1 MKSIFPLQPARK
13 CWPNCAAVLLAAL
26 LLSPLFGN
34 AEPIEKL
41 QLAQFQGAGDAGQA
55 YLQQMLR
62 EALAQTSDY
71 RQLPVGLSE
80 LAMSPQRMFSEITRP
95 QGLANIALWACEGGF
110 MNEPGVRRID
120 VPVDRGIASYWLLL
134 TREEL
139 LPRFRQIKSL
149 EKLRQMKLT
158 FGFPLGKN
166 LRPAWREYL
175 DIYDAPDVTQAMRM
189 LQHGRFDAIL
199 LNPSFIPKIR
209 DSLPADGPSLA
220 FEPTL
225 LLEYPSATCF
235 AVGEQNEALAR
246 QLQQGLQAV
255 IRSGGAKRISE
266 ATGQKNMSPELDL
279 DLSRRQRLQLP
290 ASDTMARILKPYS
303 EWLYKP

>member
-1 MKSIFPLQPARK
+1 MRSR
-13 CWPNCAAVLLAAL
+13 
-26 LLSPLFGN
+26 
-34 AEPIEKL
+34 
-41 QLAQFQGAGDAGQA
+41 
-55 YLQQMLR
+55 
-62 EALAQTSDY
+62 
-71 RQLPVGLSE
+71 
-80 LAMSPQRMFSEITRP
+80 
-95 QGLANIALWACEGGF
+95 
-110 MNEPGVRRID
+110 
-120 VPVDRGIASYWLLL
+120 
-134 TREEL
+134 
-139 LPRFRQIKSL
+139 
-149 EKLRQMKLT
+149 
-158 FGFPLGKN
+158 